1 MITLNIFVISKIN
14 SIFKDLKLSNLTIQ
28 IEKETFFQHLSGLG
42 ANMGQIDDTRTVRKS
57 QQEGTG
63 FINIEKFV

>member
-1 MITLNIFVISKIN
+1 
-14 SIFKDLKLSNLTIQ
+14 LSSLTIQ

-42 ANMGQIDDTRTVRKS
+42 ANMGQIDESKVVRRAA